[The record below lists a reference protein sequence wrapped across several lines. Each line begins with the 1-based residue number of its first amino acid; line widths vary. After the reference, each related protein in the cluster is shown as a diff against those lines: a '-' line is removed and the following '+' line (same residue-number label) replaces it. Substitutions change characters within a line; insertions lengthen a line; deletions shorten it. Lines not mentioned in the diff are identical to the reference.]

1 LNFEQLKVS
10 HAADIYR
17 VWSDFDAVR
26 FTNWTHTPTLEL
38 CSERLTKVVAF
49 YAKEPLHFGPY
60 VIRLADGRF
69 VGIIGADLTN
79 HLERE
84 YDVWYF
90 LCREERGKG
99 IATQALEQ
107 LVSHLRASNRVKR
120 ATASA
125 VTGNIASWKLL
136 ERLKFVRD
144 LTVPAG
150 HQAHG
155 LICDIYNY
163 SRDIGTG
170 A

>member
-1 LNFEQLKVS
+1 LNFEPLKVS

-17 VWSDFDAVR
+17 LWSDFDAVK
-26 FTNWTHTPTLEL
+26 FTNWTYTPTFEL

-60 VIRLADGRF
+60 VIRLADDRF

-90 LCREERGKG
+90 LCREEWRKG
-99 IATQALEQ
+99 IATQALGK
-107 LVSHLRASNRVKR
+107 LVTLLHESGRVKR

-136 ERLKFVRD
+136 ERLKFARD

-155 LICDIYNY
+155 LIYDIYEY
-163 SRDIGTG
+163 SRDIGTSV
-170 A
+170 